1 MSDIRY
7 STRDSISVEQ
17 FIDVLQ
23 KSTLGERRPVDDL
36 NAMTHMVEH
45 ADLIATAWSGD
56 QLVGVARSF
65 TDYAYCCYLSDLAVV
80 KEHQRTGIGRALI
93 AETQK
98 VLEAGCQLVLLAAP
112 GAQAFYPK
120 IGFEKH
126 KSAWVLTGKAGP
138 PES

>member
-1 MSDIRY
+1 MIEVRY

-17 FIDVLQ
+17 FIDLLQ
-23 KSTLGERRPVDDL
+23 KSTLAERRPVEDL

-45 ADLIATAWSGD
+45 ADLIVTAWIGD

-65 TDYAYCCYLSDLAVV
+65 TDYAYCCYLSDLAVD

-93 AETQK
+93 RETQS
-98 VLEAGCQLVLLAAP
+98 VLEDSCQVVLLAPPA
-112 GAQAFYPK
+112 GQAFYTK

-126 KSAWVLTGKAGP
+126 KSAWVLTEKLT
-138 PES
+138 